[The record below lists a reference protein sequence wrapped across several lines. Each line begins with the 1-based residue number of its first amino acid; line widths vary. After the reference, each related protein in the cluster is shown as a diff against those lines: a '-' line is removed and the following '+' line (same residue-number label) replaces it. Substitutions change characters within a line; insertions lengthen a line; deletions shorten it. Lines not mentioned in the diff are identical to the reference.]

1 VNPLALSTR
10 LGKKLLL
17 EGKECLFFNG
27 TSYLGLD
34 SLEAYIRIVES
45 NVQKWGTHHGLSRTN
60 NVRLAIYDAFEEFFS
75 NQVGAESGALFS
87 SGYLAGIAASQY
99 LFPKVDQCWAAP
111 DTHPAIL
118 PSGVQAEPFGSYSQW
133 THACLDRASQ
143 LPSQKIL
150 ILGNAVDPLKA
161 EIHAY
166 DWVLPIA
173 EKHEVTLL
181 IDDSHAF
188 GVLGDIL
195 FGTYSQWKQEG
206 IQLLVSGS
214 LGKGLATPGGIVLG
228 TEDLIQGVKSQS
240 IFVGASP
247 PAPALLQSFLDSQ
260 ELLREQH
267 RKLKELTSF
276 FHQQSSSISQIQ
288 GSSNFPVFVYS
299 PDTWAEK
306 LQEQGY
312 ITSSFSYPT
321 ASSPKVNR
329 IVLSAIHS
337 KDEVNALSQFLAH
350 LAGSL

>member
-1 VNPLALSTR
+1 MNPLALSAR
-10 LGKKLLL
+10 LGKKLLI
-17 EGKECLFFNG
+17 EGKEYLFFNG

-34 SLEAYIRIVES
+34 SLEAYGRIVES

-60 NVRLAIYDAFEEFFS
+60 NVRLAIYDAFEEYFS
-75 NQVGAESGALFS
+75 TQAGAETAALFS

-99 LFPKVDQCWAAP
+99 LFPKADQCWAAP

-118 PSGVQAEPFGSYSQW
+118 PSGLRADSSLSFSQW
-133 THACLDRASQ
+133 MHACLERAST

-166 DWVLPIA
+166 DWVALIA

-188 GVLGDIL
+188 GVLGNGL

-206 IQLLVSGS
+206 VQLVISGS

-228 TEDLIQGVKSQS
+228 PADLIQGVKSQS
-240 IFVGASP
+240 IFAGASP
-247 PAPALLQSFLDSQ
+247 PSPALLQSFLDAQ
-260 ELLREQH
+260 ELLQVQQG
-267 RKLKELTSF
+267 KLQELTSF
-276 FHQQSSSISQIQ
+276 FYQQNRLLPQIQ
-288 GSSNFPVFVYS
+288 GTSNFPVFVYS
-299 PDTWAEK
+299 PDLWAEK

-312 ITSSFSYPT
+312 ITSSFPYPT
-321 ASSPKVNR
+321 ASGPKVNR
-329 IVLSAIHS
+329 MVLSASHTREELS
-337 KDEVNALSQFLAH
+337 ALSQMLAH
-350 LAGSL
+350 LVTAL

>member
-1 VNPLALSTR
+1 MNPLALSAR
-10 LGKKLLL
+10 LGKKLLI
-17 EGKECLFFNG
+17 EGKEYLFFNG

-34 SLEAYIRIVES
+34 SLEAYGRIVES

-60 NVRLAIYDAFEEFFS
+60 NVRLAIYDAFEEYFS
-75 NQVGAESGALFS
+75 TQAGAETAALFS

-99 LFPKVDQCWAAP
+99 LFPKADQCWAAP

-118 PSGVQAEPFGSYSQW
+118 PSGLQADSSLSFSEW
-133 THACLDRASQ
+133 MHACLERAST

-166 DWVLPIA
+166 DWVALIA

-188 GVLGDIL
+188 GVLGNGL

-206 IQLLVSGS
+206 VQLVISGS

-228 TEDLIQGVKSQS
+228 SQDLIQGVKSQS
-240 IFVGASP
+240 IFAGASP
-247 PAPALLQSFLDSQ
+247 PSPALLQSFLDAQ
-260 ELLREQH
+260 ELLQVQQG
-267 RKLKELTSF
+267 KLQELTSF
-276 FHQQSSSISQIQ
+276 FYQQNRLLPQIQ
-288 GSSNFPVFVYS
+288 GTSNFPVFVYS
-299 PDTWAEK
+299 PDLWAEK

-312 ITSSFSYPT
+312 ITSSFPYPT
-321 ASSPKVNR
+321 ASGPKVNR
-329 IVLSAIHS
+329 MVLSASHTREELS
-337 KDEVNALSQFLAH
+337 ALSQMLAH
-350 LAGSL
+350 LVTAL

>member
-1 VNPLALSTR
+1 VNPLALSAR

-34 SLEAYIRIVES
+34 SLETYAGIVEA
-45 NVQKWGTHHGLSRTN
+45 NLQKWGTHHGLSRTN

-75 NQVGAESGALFS
+75 NQAGAESSALFS

-99 LFPKVDQCWAAP
+99 LFPKADQCWAAP

-118 PSGVQAEPFGSYSQW
+118 PSGVQAESSLSFTQW
-133 THACLDRASQ
+133 TLACLERASR

-166 DWVLPIA
+166 DWVASIA
-173 EKHEVTLL
+173 AKHKVTLL

-188 GVLGDIL
+188 GVLGNGL

-206 IQLLVSGS
+206 IQLVISGS

-228 TEDLIQGVKSQS
+228 TADLIQGVKSQS

-247 PAPALLQSFLDSQ
+247 PAPALLQSFLDAQ
-260 ELLREQH
+260 ELLHAQQ
-267 RKLKELTSF
+267 RKLKEITSF
-276 FHQQSSSISQIQ
+276 FYQESKDLPQIA
-288 GSSNFPVFVYS
+288 GNPNFPVFVYAADS
-299 PDTWAEK
+299 WADN

-329 IVLSAIHS
+329 VVLSASHS
-337 KDEVNALSQFLAH
+337 KEEVQALSQFLAH